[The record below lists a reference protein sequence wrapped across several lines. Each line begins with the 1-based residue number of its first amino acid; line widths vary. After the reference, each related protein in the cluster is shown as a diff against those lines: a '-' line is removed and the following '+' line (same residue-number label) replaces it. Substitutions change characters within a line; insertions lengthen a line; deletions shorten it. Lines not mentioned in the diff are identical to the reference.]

1 MTIQDINFIMQR
13 DLDMLLQQL
22 KSYTQ
27 ESEMWQVVP
36 GTTNSAGNLAL
47 HLCGNLRWFVG
58 SVIGKSGYVRD
69 REKEFADKNI
79 TLQKLENMIISCK
92 HEVNDAL
99 KGMAPEELEKE
110 FPHDVSGQKRST
122 GFLLLHLVSHFNYHL
137 GQINYHRRMICAQ

>member
-1 MTIQDINFIMQR
+1 MTIKDINFIMQR
-13 DLDMLLQQL
+13 DLDKLLQEL

-27 ESEMWQVVP
+27 EPEMWQVVP

-79 TLQKLENMIISCK
+79 TLQKLENMITSCK

-99 KGMAPEELEKE
+99 NGLAVEELEKE